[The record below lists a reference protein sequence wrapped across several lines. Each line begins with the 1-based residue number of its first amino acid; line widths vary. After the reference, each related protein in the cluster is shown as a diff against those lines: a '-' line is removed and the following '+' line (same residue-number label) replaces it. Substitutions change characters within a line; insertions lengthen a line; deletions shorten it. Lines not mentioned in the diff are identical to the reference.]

1 VWLENVK
8 GGEQRLRLRGFAPE
22 AIFSIS
28 PRPIVEV
35 FVNGL
40 PHKAWPLDR
49 NGLFAL
55 ETNLPP
61 AERYELE
68 IRVSPVWTPANDSRE
83 LSVNFGMIR
92 LIPPE

>member
-1 VWLENVK
+1 MK

-22 AIFSIS
+22 PILQAS
-28 PRPIVEV
+28 PRPVVEV

-40 PHKAWPLDR
+40 PLKAWPLDR

-55 ETNLPP
+55 EVNLPEAP
-61 AERYELE
+61 RYELE
-68 IRVSPVWTPANDSRE
+68 IRVSPVWKAPNDDRE
-83 LSVNFGMIR
+83 LSVNFGMLR